1 MIRANVTL
9 HATPSI
15 VLKRLPEDV
24 SQAIS
29 HVSSILSLNSD
40 DGIEPG
46 ELQGMSRMLAHAKQT
61 WDEMKADSC
70 QPQAKGDPMF
80 SPRPIFMK

>member
-1 MIRANVTL
+1 MIRTNATL

-46 ELQGMSRMLAHAKQT
+46 ALQGMSRMLAHAKQT
-61 WDEMKADSC
+61 
-70 QPQAKGDPMF
+70 
-80 SPRPIFMK
+80 

>member
-1 MIRANVTL
+1 MIRSSATL

-61 WDEMKADSC
+61 WDEMQADSR
-70 QPQAKGDPMF
+70 PPEAGGNPMF